1 MVGKAIRKFGVN
13 EDGAIAPLYA
23 LSLFGLVAMAGV
35 GFDYARV
42 MALDS
47 ELQNAAD
54 QAALA
59 AASQLDGKED
69 SIVRA
74 IQATNATF
82 ASSGSDFVN
91 VTRLSNIDDDADGET
106 RPITQ
111 ISYTFWEDYV
121 DDAPVRVV
129 SEQSTPSN
137 AATKA
142 KIVQVAIGNRQ
153 VRYALTPIVGAITG
167 NAGATAMASLTSAYC
182 KVPPLM
188 FCAPPGFDAD
198 DYFGSGLKMHSVPS
212 TSTDSNP
219 GIFGFLDFPYTRP
232 EGLSGNNL
240 TTSLGWANTNEN
252 CTGEEVEAQ
261 PGIVDKQG
269 EAFNTRFGVYQNGIP
284 DCMNDGSFC
293 ASRNQTKQLVE
304 TKRWTQLASEAD
316 ADAKT
321 CTSTGGTTGSALA
334 TDPAISGDIDAPAGY
349 EIEAC
354 VLAGDCSPYGRI
366 GDGWTS
372 SNFSEYMS
380 FYHGGTSA
388 NSVFQGI
395 GYDAGSEPARTPTRY
410 EVYQWENADYANRVA
425 ANDNVEV
432 GRATVQ
438 ENNGRFSVTLYCA
451 RPEFADATQL
461 APSSLKDRRA
471 LTIAAV
477 DCTDLRGS
485 GVVDII
491 NWVDVFLLT
500 TTASNGQEKSFYVEM
515 NGEATPPGANNS
527 FQGYTKRKAVLI
539 R

>member
-82 ASSGSDFVN
+82 ASSSSDFVN

-129 SEQSTPSN
+129 SEQSTPST

-153 VRYALTPIVGAITG
+153 VRYALTPIVGAIAGT
-167 NAGATAMASLTSAYC
+167 AGATAMATLNSAFC

-188 FCAPPGFDAD
+188 FCAPNANFGAKDA
-198 DYFGSGLKMHSVPS
+198 SGVSPDRGTGMMFHMLPNNKSGPD
-212 TSTDSNP
+212 STDAEDVSLVP
-219 GIFGFLDFPYTRP
+219 GLFGFLDFPYP
-232 EGLSGNNL
+232 SPIGGNPN
-240 TTSLGWANTNEN
+240 TSLGWEVANPS
-252 CTGEEVEAQ
+252 CTGETVNSEPGVRAPEA
-261 PGIVDKQG
+261 G
-269 EAFNTRFGVYQNGIP
+269 
-284 DCMNDGSFC
+284 
-293 ASRNQTKQLVE
+293 
-304 TKRWTQLASEAD
+304 
-316 ADAKT
+316 
-321 CTSTGGTTGSALA
+321 ALA
-334 TDPAISGDIDAPAGY
+334 TRFDVGSDCRNDGTFCPAENTTKNRVYRISSNVAPGSFTCPANPISGNKSAA
-349 EIEAC
+349 EAN
-354 VLAGDCSPYGRI
+354 GN
-366 GDGWTS
+366 GDGWVDMSNADLAGVASPGYPRDTS
-372 SNFSEYMS
+372 MTGNIGNKVWDIAGYFQANYGPSATVGSVTSNALDS
-380 FYHGGTSA
+380 TA
-388 NSVFQGI
+388 
-395 GYDAGSEPARTPTRY
+395 TRY
-410 EVYQWENADYANRVA
+410 DVYKWQR
-425 ANDNVEV
+425 DN
-432 GRATVQ
+432 
-438 ENNGRFSVTLYCA
+438 
-451 RPEFADATQL
+451 
-461 APSSLKDRRA
+461 PSSLQPRLVKSVGTSNPYKHYCAYPKPIGKYADTALPTTAKDRRI
-471 LTIAAV
+471 LTMAVV
-477 DCTDLRGS
+477 DCTGLNGRAP
-485 GVVDII
+485 VDIERY
-491 NWVDVFLLT
+491 VDVFLVEPPLT
-500 TTASNGQEKSFYVEM
+500 SAADKAFYVELI
-515 NGEATPPGANNS
+515 GEATPPGSNNS
-527 FQGYTKRKAVLI
+527 FQGYSKRKAVLI